1 MLYLSGTVPGES
13 TALSDQIMDE
23 FENHH
28 TLLFS
33 IAYRML
39 GSVHDA
45 EDILQEAYLRYQAVD
60 AESVASPKAFL
71 TTIVTRLCL
80 NLLASARVQRET
92 YLGPWLPEPLM
103 NEENP
108 VMSNATGSYDEYD
121 SISMAFMVLLENLTP
136 LERAVF
142 ILREVF
148 DYEYHEIASILE
160 RSEPACRKL
169 FSRAKAYITA
179 NRSRFKASP
188 EEHHRMLESFTEAT
202 RSGDLEGLVD
212 LLAEDVVFWAD
223 GGGKVRGAA
232 TQPVLGAES
241 VAQFVASSTRFAPP
255 GSSASLAQVNS
266 RPALILRAPDG
277 KPALIISLEVGAGRI
292 QRIWAIANPDKLPSR

>member
-1 MLYLSGTVPGES
+1 MLYLSGAVLSPG
-13 TALSDQIMDE
+13 TAPINQIMDE
-23 FENHH
+23 FERYRS
-28 TLLFS
+28 LLFS

-60 AESVASPKAFL
+60 EETIGSPKALL

-80 NLLASARVQRET
+80 NLLASSRIQKET
-92 YLGPWLPEPLM
+92 YLGPWLPEPLLI
-103 NEENP
+103 EDNP
-108 VMSNATGSYDEYD
+108 VMSDVTPSYDEYD

-188 EEHHRMLESFTEAT
+188 EEHQRLLENFINAT
-202 RSGDLEGLVD
+202 RSGDLDGLVN
-212 LLAEDVVFWAD
+212 LLAEKVVYWAD

-232 TQPVLGAES
+232 TQPIYGAMA
-241 VAQFVASSTRFAPP
+241 VAQFVTSSTRFTPP
-255 GSSASLAQVNS
+255 GSSASFAYVNS

-277 KPALIISLEVGAGRI
+277 KPVIIVSFEVGEGRI
-292 QRIWAIANPDKLPSR
+292 QRIWAIANPDKLPSQ

>member
-1 MLYLSGTVPGES
+1 MLYLSGAVPEES
-13 TALSDQIMDE
+13 TAPMNQIMDE
-23 FENHH
+23 FERHR

-45 EDILQEAYLRYQAVD
+45 EDILQDAYLRYQSVD
-60 AESVASPKAFL
+60 METIESSKALL
-71 TTIVTRLCL
+71 TTI
-80 NLLASARVQRET
+80 ET
-92 YLGPWLPEPLM
+92 YLGPWLPEPLIT
-103 NEENP
+103 EDNP
-108 VMSNATGSYDEYD
+108 VMSSATTSKGEYD

-148 DYEYHEIASILE
+148 DYEYHEIATILE

-169 FSRAKAYITA
+169 FSRARAYISA
-179 NRSRFKASP
+179 NRSRFKATP
-188 EEHHRMLESFTEAT
+188 KEHRRMLESFTEAT
-202 RSGDLEGLVD
+202 RSGDLNGLID
-212 LLAEDVVFWAD
+212 LLAEEVVFWAD

-232 TQPVLGAES
+232 TQPVYGAEA
-241 VAQFVASSTRFAPP
+241 VAQFVTSSTRFAPP
-255 GSSASLAQVNS
+255 RSSASFAYVNS

-277 KPALIISLEVGAGRI
+277 KPMLIISLEIGAGRI
-292 QRIWAIANPDKLPSR
+292 QRIWVMANPDKLPS

>member
-1 MLYLSGTVPGES
+1 MLYLSGAVPEES
-13 TALSDQIMDE
+13 TAPMNQIMDE
-23 FENHH
+23 FERHR

-45 EDILQEAYLRYQAVD
+45 EDILQDAYLRYQSVNMETI
-60 AESVASPKAFL
+60 ESSKALL

-80 NLLASARVQRET
+80 NLLASARIQRET
-92 YLGPWLPEPLM
+92 YLGPWLPEPLIT
-103 NEENP
+103 EDNP
-108 VMSNATGSYDEYD
+108 VMSSAATSNDEYD

-148 DYEYHEIASILE
+148 DYEYHEIATILE

-169 FSRAKAYITA
+169 FSRARTYISA
-179 NRSRFKASP
+179 NRSRFKATP
-188 EEHHRMLESFTEAT
+188 KEHRRMLESFTEAT
-202 RSGDLEGLVD
+202 RSGDLDGLID
-212 LLAEDVVFWAD
+212 LLAEEVVFWAD

-232 TQPVLGAES
+232 TQPVYGAEA
-241 VAQFVASSTRFAPP
+241 VAQFVTSSTRFAPP
-255 GSSASLAQVNS
+255 GSSASYAYVNS

-277 KPALIISLEVGAGRI
+277 KPTLIISLEIGAGRI
-292 QRIWAIANPDKLPSR
+292 QRIWVMANPDKLPS

>member
-1 MLYLSGTVPGES
+1 
-13 TALSDQIMDE
+13 MDE
-23 FENHH
+23 FELHRSF
-28 TLLFS
+28 LFS

-45 EDILQEAYLRYQAVD
+45 EDILQDAYLRYQAVD
-60 AESVASPKAFL
+60 PETVESPRALL

-80 NLLASARVQRET
+80 NLLASSRIQRET
-92 YLGPWLPEPLM
+92 YLGPWLPEPLV
-103 NEENP
+103 NEGNP
-108 VMSNATGSYDEYD
+108 FMSNSFSTVDDYD

-148 DYEYHEIASILE
+148 DYEYSEIASILE
-160 RSEPACRKL
+160 RSESACRKL

-188 EEHHRMLESFTEAT
+188 EEHRRMLESFSQAT
-202 RSGDLEGLVD
+202 RNGDLQGLVD

-232 TQPVLGAES
+232 TQPVYGAE
-241 VAQFVASSTRFAPP
+241 AAAKFVISSTRLVPA
-255 GSSASLAQVNS
+255 GSSASIALVNS
-266 RPALILRAPDG
+266 RPALILRAPD
-277 KPALIISLEVGAGRI
+277 KSPTVIVMLEVGEGRI
-292 QRIWAIANPDKLPSR
+292 HRIWSIVNPDKLPSG

>member
-1 MLYLSGTVPGES
+1 
-13 TALSDQIMDE
+13 MDE
-23 FENHH
+23 FERYRA
-28 TLLFS
+28 LLFS

-45 EDILQEAYLRYQAVD
+45 EDVLQDAYLRYHAVD
-60 AESVASPKAFL
+60 PETVESPKALL

-80 NLLASARVQRET
+80 NLLASSRIQRET
-92 YLGPWLPEPLM
+92 YLGPWLPEPLL
-103 NEENP
+103 NEDNP
-108 VMSNATGSYDEYD
+108 AMSNPKASIDDYD
-121 SISMAFMVLLENLTP
+121 SISMAFLVLLENLTP

-148 DYEYHEIASILE
+148 DYEYSEIASILE

-179 NRSRFKASP
+179 NRSRFKATP
-188 EEHHRMLESFTEAT
+188 EEHQRILENFTHAIS
-202 RSGDLEGLVD
+202 SGDLQGLVN

-232 TQPVLGAES
+232 TQPVSGVEA
-241 VAQFVASSTRFAPP
+241 VAQFVISSTRLAPS
-255 GSSASLAQVNS
+255 GSSASIAVVNS
-266 RPALILRAPDG
+266 RPALILRAPDES
-277 KPALIISLEVGAGRI
+277 PAVIVMLEVGEGRI
-292 QRIWAIANPDKLPSR
+292 QRIWSIANPDKLPSG